1 VNYKLSRAVAILRA
15 AHSKM
20 AAAEKKWRPAAMADL
35 ELMGVKTGAL
45 EVPHPPRRRRTKA
58 A

>member
-1 VNYKLSRAVAILRA
+1 MNYKLGRAIAILRA

-20 AAAEKKWRPAAMADL
+20 AAAEKKSRPPAMADL

-45 EVPHPPRRRRTKA
+45 RVPHPPRRRAKTA
-58 A
+58 

>member
-1 VNYKLSRAVAILRA
+1 VNYKLKRAVEILRA

-20 AAAEKKWRPAAMADL
+20 VAVEKKWRPAAMADL
-35 ELMGVKTGAL
+35 ELTGVKTGAL
-45 EVPHPPRRRRTKA
+45 EVPSRRRTKA